1 MRLAAVLLLALA
13 SIATAAD
20 RAWQSGKWVDSG
32 IARNPFVGDP
42 HNVPGGI
49 GVPPGRGSTPE
60 VGRYVIE
67 TADARYTVEDIVP
80 ISSPASFDRAV
91 RVGESVTFA
100 VNKSTI
106 YIKGDGTEYR
116 LRLVKKES
124 LSKH

>member
-1 MRLAAVLLLALA
+1 MRLAAVLLLVLA

-20 RAWQSGKWVDSG
+20 RAWQVGKWVDSG

-49 GVPPGRGSTPE
+49 AVPGRSGTPE

-67 TADARYTVEDIVP
+67 TLDARYTVEDIVP

-100 VNKSTI
+100 VNKNTI

-116 LRLVKKES
+116 LRLVKKEP